1 MGILNDELNRIHHG
15 MAKIAAK
22 YFGDGEEMAEE
33 FRTPWLS
40 DAVDLIK
47 RDSTN
52 RIIVGNKEFVQVVR
66 CKDCKWQELCK
77 KTLEY
82 KGADGYCSKG
92 ERSN

>member
-1 MGILNDELNRIHHG
+1 MPRLIDADDLLMDNSWAFYDENGNRNEACLAVENAPTIE
-15 MAKIAAK
+15 AVPV
-22 YFGDGEEMAEE
+22 AELPY
-33 FRTPWLS
+33 TVWLTH
-40 DAVDLIK
+40 DV
-47 RDSTN
+47 
-52 RIIVGNKEFVQVVR
+52 VQVVR

>member
-1 MGILNDELNRIHHG
+1 MRFIDVKTITELRKYLLENRDVKSLFFHESSHSEKGI
-15 MAKIAAK
+15 
-22 YFGDGEEMAEE
+22 
-33 FRTPWLS
+33 
-40 DAVDLIK
+40 
-47 RDSTN
+47 
-52 RIIVGNKEFVQVVR
+52 EFVQVVR

>member
-1 MGILNDELNRIHHG
+1 MRLIDAEKLAEYKASGISELTEQQKGWNDAIDTIIGETPTVKAVLVAELP
-15 MAKIAAK
+15 
-22 YFGDGEEMAEE
+22 Y
-33 FRTPWLS
+33 TVWLTH
-40 DAVDLIK
+40 DV
-47 RDSTN
+47 
-52 RIIVGNKEFVQVVR
+52 VQVVR